1 MPLFKILIWLVMRK
15 LFGASCRELLTF
27 LRLRV
32 FGANLVTSLPP
43 VLETA
48 VHTLSVCRQ
57 ACCQRTVW
65 QCSMLSWWYPWLSPL
80 LYRSKFWKQM
90 ISSLLSDSNRDRLW
104 LWLWQRQLFLSCLEL
119 VKKLITLCP
128 FLWLLRDK
136 LARSDHCNI
145 IIIKSY
151 ISLWGIKLCLFL

>member
-1 MPLFKILIWLVMRK
+1 MRK

-128 FLWLLRDK
+128 FLRLLRDK

-145 IIIKSY
+145 IIITSY
-151 ISLWGIKLCLFL
+151 KSLWGIKLCIFL

>member
-1 MPLFKILIWLVMRK
+1 MRK

-119 VKKLITLCP
+119 VKLDGVGPVDNRPSTNKLNHFIKKSRIWETKNLST
-128 FLWLLRDK
+128 D
-136 LARSDHCNI
+136 ADSRSDTIWRDCMI
-145 IIIKSY
+145 Y
-151 ISLWGIKLCLFL
+151 L

>member
-1 MPLFKILIWLVMRK
+1 MRK
-15 LFGASCRELLTF
+15 LLGASCRELLTF

-65 QCSMLSWWYPWLSPL
+65 QCSMLYCWYPWLSPL
-80 LYRSKFWKQM
+80 LYRFKFCKQM

-119 VKKLITLCP
+119 VKNLLPCAHFFGSLEISLHALITVILS
-128 FLWLLRDK
+128 LLK
-136 LARSDHCNI
+136 VINI
-145 IIIKSY
+145 SEELNCASFYK
-151 ISLWGIKLCLFL
+151 

>member
-1 MPLFKILIWLVMRK
+1 MRK

-128 FLWLLRDK
+128 FLRLLRDK
-136 LARSDHCNI
+136 LARSDHCNF

-151 ISLWGIKLCLFL
+151 KSLWGIKLCLFL